1 MTELGP
7 NKDDFLFINKKIFKD
22 KLLRLMSRYREI
34 DQMTF
39 FKLIHIA
46 YEETVFGKNKK
57 NKIFY
62 HIHNPDTYAK
72 INLKYLD
79 KNCKWLM
86 MVRNPLDSCESWIY
100 KEYSE
105 NNYKEV
111 VMRII
116 TMLNDID
123 NDFFLNTDSVG
134 CRLEDLKTFPRK
146 VLPALCK
153 WMNIKPT
160 ESLYKMTAQGK

>member
-1 MTELGP
+1 
-7 NKDDFLFINKKIFKD
+7 
-22 KLLRLMSRYREI
+22 MSRYREI

-79 KNCKWLM
+79 KTVNGL
-86 MVRNPLDSCESWIY
+86 
-100 KEYSE
+100 
-105 NNYKEV
+105 
-111 VMRII
+111 
-116 TMLNDID
+116 
-123 NDFFLNTDSVG
+123 
-134 CRLEDLKTFPRK
+134 
-146 VLPALCK
+146 
-153 WMNIKPT
+153 
-160 ESLYKMTAQGK
+160 